1 MNTNKKRL
9 MTWIAVGMLS
19 LSAVGAVSA
28 QRGGGQRGGDMNP
41 RGGVML
47 DLANIITEASGLSVQ
62 ELRQELQ
69 AGKTLAAIITEAGGD
84 VEAVKAEA
92 LAAVTETINQAVTNG
107 RLSQAQ
113 ADMML
118 SNLETRIDDALNS
131 TDGFLGGRGG
141 REGGLLGGRVG
152 RGTGSLGDFF
162 GGREGGPL
170 GDFFGGREGRG
181 GGLMGRANNLLQA
194 AATAANL
201 TLDEVRAQL
210 MSGATLGS
218 ILEGAGVNLESFVD
232 EQLTTLKTRLDE
244 QVAAGRISQEL
255 ADARLALV
263 RIEALERLN
272 RAPRTAPVAP
282 EATPEATPE
291 ANS

>member
-1 MNTNKKRL
+1 
-9 MTWIAVGMLS
+9 
-19 LSAVGAVSA
+19 
-28 QRGGGQRGGDMNP
+28 
-41 RGGVML
+41 ML
-47 DLANIITEASGLSVQ
+47 DLANIITEASGLSVL

-69 AGKTLAAIITEAGGD
+69 AGKTLATVITEAGGD
-84 VEAVKAEA
+84 VAAVKAEA
-92 LAAVTETINQAVTNG
+92 LVALTETINQAVTNG

-141 REGGLLGGRVG
+141 RVVPGGR
-152 RGTGSLGDFF
+152 
-162 GGREGGPL
+162 GGREGGL
-170 GDFFGGREGRG
+170 MGDFFGGREGRG

-218 ILEGAGVNLESFVD
+218 ILEGAGVNLETFVD
-232 EQLTTLKTRLDE
+232 EQLTTLKARLDE
-244 QVAAGRISQEL
+244 QVAAGRISQAV
-255 ADARLALV
+255 ADARLALA
-263 RIEALERLN
+263 RAEALDRLS
-272 RAPRTAPVAP
+272 RAPRTAPVP
-282 EATPEATPE
+282 QATPEATPQ
-291 ANS
+291 ANG